1 SAAGIALP
9 TITKAVFL
17 DGYTQPGASGNTQAN
32 SDNAVLLVELN
43 GTGAGASANGLTV
56 NTGSTT
62 VAVTI
67 RGLVINRFSGNGIR
81 LQSGDNPITGNFI
94 GTNAQGN
101 AQLPNGLDGVR
112 IESPSINAIGTGAH
126 PSERNVISGNTL
138 SGVHIIGTTALP
150 ATRNSILGNF

>member
-1 SAAGIALP
+1 
-9 TITKAVFL
+9 
-17 DGYTQPGASGNTQAN
+17 
-32 SDNAVLLVELN
+32 
-43 GTGAGASANGLTV
+43 ANGLTV

-81 LQSGDNPITGNFI
+81 LQSGDNTITGNFI

-126 PSERNVISGNTL
+126 PSERNVISGNPL

-150 ATRNSILGNF
+150 ATRNSILGNFIGVNAAGTGPVGTRTGSTSPNTASGNFLYGVEISGGNNNT